1 MLQRALIVVVVVGL
15 AACGG
20 TSTSSPAAPTPTP
33 VVTTVSV
40 TMSPSTDVLKI
51 QGTETFTVTA
61 TLSDGT
67 TKAVT
72 GSWSSDNV
80 AVATVDTSGKVT
92 GIASGQA
99 TIAVAYDTARAT
111 RIVRIIP
118 DYQGNWTG
126 EYAVLSCQDSGD
138 FAKEEWCKT
147 ALRNGVIKVTM
158 ALTHARDAV
167 TGSWTHDVMSGTT
180 QGTLEADGTLALSGI
195 GTLDRIP
202 MAIAGWR
209 SRSADN
215 KSQTGKFS
223 LTFTSSVWSGSALA
237 SVEIRTCTK
246 GT

>member
-15 AACGG
+15 ASCGG

-40 TMSPSTDVLKI
+40 TMSPSTDMLKI

-72 GSWSSDNV
+72 GSWASDNA
-80 AVATVDTSGKVT
+80 AVATVDTAGKVT
-92 GIASGQA
+92 GIGSGHA
-99 TIAVAYDTARAT
+99 TITVTYDTAKAT
-111 RIVRIIP
+111 RTVRIIP
-118 DYQGNWTG
+118 DYQGNWSG
-126 EYAVLSCQDSGD
+126 EYTVVSCQDSGD
-138 FAKEEWCKT
+138 FTKEDWCKA

-158 ALTHARDAV
+158 TLTQARDAV

-180 QGTLEADGTLALSGI
+180 QGTLETDGTLAISGN
-195 GTLDRIP
+195 GTMDRIP
-202 MAIAGWR
+202 MAISGWR
-209 SRSADN
+209 SRSTDN

-223 LTFTSSVWSGSALA
+223 LTFASSVWSGSAVA